1 VIRSAIISDCGTWRW
16 SLFRDLEIPGK
27 TAMIAGVNPS
37 KADGQIDDATI
48 RKDVGFSAR
57 LGIGRFIK
65 VNKFAFRATDVREL
79 RTAADPV
86 GPENDLYIRD
96 AMRRADIH
104 IACWGPLSKL
114 PPNLRNRWR
123 RFVEIAREEG
133 VTLMCWGTAQDGH
146 PRHPLM
152 LAYDTPLVAW
162 NPPLS
167 PPQQPASPPV
177 AHPRDHAAAPGENP
191 LVSPGNNFND
201 GE

>member
-1 VIRSAIISDCGTWRW
+1 MIRSAVISDCGTWRW

-27 TAMIAGVNPS
+27 TAMLAGVNPS
-37 KADGQIDDATI
+37 KADGKIDDATI

-79 RTAADPV
+79 RQASDPV
-86 GPENDLYIRD
+86 GPENDFYIRD
-96 AMRRADIH
+96 AMRKADIH

-123 RFVEIAREEG
+123 RFVEIAQQEG
-133 VTLMCWGTAQDGH
+133 VTLMCWGTAQDGQ

-152 LAYDTPLVAW
+152 LAYDTPLVVW
-162 NPPLS
+162 NPPYT
-167 PPQQPASPPV
+167 PQPASSPQAAVPGGDPTLPPGK
-177 AHPRDHAAAPGENP
+177 P
-191 LVSPGNNFND
+191 FND